1 MRPGRL
7 AAERRPWVLLGLLLA
22 PPAAGSLRAPEPPEI
37 RVEAPP
43 EAAAAAARAHALD
56 RRALLPVL
64 ELLGVEDPGPPI
76 RVVLAPEGSDLARAA
91 PRWVAGYAYGALGTV
106 VLFPGRTPPYPE
118 SSFEELLH
126 HEIAHVLIVRA
137 AGYREVPRWFHE
149 GLAMVAGRAWG
160 LGDRARVTLALLPPR
175 DLTLAEVDTWFGA
188 GEGRAARAYA
198 LSGAF
203 VRDLL
208 HRHGEDVAARLL
220 ARVAAGVPFAAAFG
234 EATGQ
239 TLAAAEA
246 AFWRRQDLWSRWVPL
261 VTSSATLWIG
271 VTLLALYAIRRRR
284 QRDAALFARWQAE
297 EAVRATAPQGAG
309 DDGETVH

>member
-1 MRPGRL
+1 VRPGRL
-7 AAERRPWVLLGLLLA
+7 AARRLSILLGLLVLP
-22 PPAAGSLRAPEPPEI
+22 PPAGALRAGEPPEI
-37 RVEAPP
+37 RIEAPP
-43 EAAAAAARAHALD
+43 EAAAAAARARALD

-64 ELLGVEDPGPPI
+64 ALLGVEDPGAPI

-106 VLFPGRTPPYPE
+106 VLFPERAPPYPE
-118 SSFEELLH
+118 SSLEELLH

-137 AGYREVPRWFHE
+137 AGYHEVPRWFHE

-160 LGDRARVTLALLPPR
+160 LEDRARVTLALLPPR
-175 DLTLAEVDTWFGA
+175 DLSLAEVETWFAA
-188 GEGRAARAYA
+188 GEARAARAYA

-208 HRHGEDVAARLL
+208 QRHGEDTAARLL
-220 ARVAAGVPFAAAFG
+220 ARVAVGVPFAAAFR
-234 EATGQ
+234 ETTGR
-239 TLAAAEA
+239 TLEAAEA

-297 EAVRATAPQGAG
+297 ELVRAAASEGTG
-309 DDGETVH
+309 DGGETVH